1 MALPSESQEH
11 ALRLLL
17 VGRFPQNLTVVHHDR
32 VRGQDGHLERLA
44 AILRSLTPG
53 ELDTLELLL
62 DRQARTTIQRALKE
76 LDRGEG
82 IPLEKW

>member
-1 MALPSESQEH
+1 MSKAVLALEKGG
-11 ALRLLL
+11 L
-17 VGRFPQNLTVVHHDR
+17 V
-32 VRGQDGHLERLA
+32 HLERLA

-53 ELDTLELLL
+53 ELATLELLL
-62 DRQARTTIQRALKE
+62 DRQARRTIQRALKE

>member
-1 MALPSESQEH
+1 MRFQEGGSPVSKASLALEKGG
-11 ALRLLL
+11 L
-17 VGRFPQNLTVVHHDR
+17 V
-32 VRGQDGHLERLA
+32 HLERLA